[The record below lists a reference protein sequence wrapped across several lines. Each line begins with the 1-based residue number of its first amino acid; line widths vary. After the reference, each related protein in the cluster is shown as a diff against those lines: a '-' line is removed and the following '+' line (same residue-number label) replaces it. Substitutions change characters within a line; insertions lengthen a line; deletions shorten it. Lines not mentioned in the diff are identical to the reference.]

1 MTKKITEKDK
11 VFGKR
16 FKKLRTE
23 KNWKQKDV
31 ADKLGVTHQ
40 YICSIE
46 RAKKYPSIEIIQA
59 YSKLFNV
66 PIEYLTD
73 VKNHSS
79 QYEHQVIARELGLS
93 DTVIKEL
100 KYRQEVGLTHIGVIN
115 NIFETGHGWKFL
127 LCLIDFFITDFGAR
141 ADRNGEFRIVN
152 EDNPLPYPEMIRAD
166 KLDKIAELRLLQI
179 LNRIK
184 KEFKEGKYH
193 FEYPIYQEKDS
204 SIILKL
210 LQEDNDIEEK
220 F

>member
-79 QYEHQVIARELGLS
+79 QYEHQVVARELGLS

-204 SIILKL
+204 PIILKL

>member
-79 QYEHQVIARELGLS
+79 QYEHQVIARQLGLS

-115 NIFETGHGWKFL
+115 NIFETGYGWKFL

-204 SIILKL
+204 PIILKL

>member
-115 NIFETGHGWKFL
+115 NIFETGYGWKFL

-152 EDNPLPYPEMIRAD
+152 EDNPLP
-166 KLDKIAELRLLQI
+166 
-179 LNRIK
+179 
-184 KEFKEGKYH
+184 
-193 FEYPIYQEKDS
+193 
-204 SIILKL
+204 
-210 LQEDNDIEEK
+210 
-220 F
+220 

>member
-16 FKKLRTE
+16 FKKLRIE
-23 KNWKQKDV
+23 KSWRQKDV
-31 ADKLGVTHQ
+31 AEKLGVTEQ

-46 RAKKYPSIEIIQA
+46 RAMKYPSIEIVQA

-66 PIEYLTD
+66 PIEYLID

-115 NIFETGHGWKFL
+115 NIFETGYGWKFL

-141 ADRNGEFRIVN
+141 ADHNGEFRIIN
-152 EDNPLPYPEMIRAD
+152 EDDPLLYHEMIKAD
-166 KLDKIAELRLLQI
+166 KLDKLAELRLMQV
-179 LNRIK
+179 LNIIK
-184 KEFKEGKYH
+184 REFKGGKYN
-193 FEYPIYQEKDS
+193 FEYPNYKEKD
-204 SIILKL
+204 IPLIARLLK
-210 LQEDNDIEEK
+210 EDNDIEEK